1 MTMNNNKLY
10 SKERNPLDQL
20 KVIDRLEIGPSEV
33 EKRRLKTCY
42 KIFQDSKIDQIELI
56 YRFEEDVFSTH
67 DFYSQ
72 NLADVIAAQ
81 VSLNYGLFC
90 REIWFHGTFDKNDR
104 SFLKEMMEN
113 TAREIYVKKFLEP
126 NPFLIDEFK
135 NLPVVKR
142 QNYQQA
148 DVSFTGNMNE
158 EIEGLKGWSLQGTQ
172 CAILSSGGKDSLL
185 TFGLMQELDYDVHP
199 VFINESGRHWYTA
212 LNAYRYFQKNISHTA
227 RVWTNA
233 DRLFNWMLKH
243 LPFIRKDYSRIRAD
257 EYPIRL
263 WTVAVFLFGA
273 LPIMR
278 KRRIP
283 YLIIGDE
290 YDTTRRALYKGISH
304 YDGLYDQ
311 SLYFDRKLTRYF
323 MKKGWK
329 IVQFSVLRSLSEL
342 LIEKI
347 LVRRYPELQRNQVSC
362 HAAHIQGNRVKPCGK
377 CEKCRRIVAMLKA
390 LDADPQFCGYT
401 SIQITNC
408 LRNLAG
414 LGIHQETAGA
424 QQLNFMLDQK
434 GMVNF
439 PKHVKKS
446 LKDRPEILKI
456 RLDPERS
463 PANAI
468 PPPIYQ
474 SLLRIFSEYAIGV
487 ARKEGKK
494 WIDEALNI
502 ES

>member
-1 MTMNNNKLY
+1 MNNSNTY
-10 SKERNPLDQL
+10 SGENGQFDRL
-20 KVIDRLEIGPSEV
+20 KVIDRLEINSSVV
-33 EKRRLKTCY
+33 EKRRLKASYRVYLDGKVDET
-42 KIFQDSKIDQIELI
+42 ELI
-56 YRFEEDVFSTH
+56 YHFEEDVFLEKDIH
-67 DFYSQ
+67 SQ
-72 NLADVIAAQ
+72 NLADIIAAQ

-90 REIWFHGTFDKNDR
+90 REILFHGTFDETDKR
-104 SFLKEMMEN
+104 FIKEMMEN

-126 NPFLIDEFK
+126 NPFLINEFK
-135 NLPVVKR
+135 QMPAIKR
-142 QNYQQA
+142 KNYRQANVIFTEKVIEKTGDSEDWFQQ
-148 DVSFTGNMNE
+148 GN
-158 EIEGLKGWSLQGTQ
+158 KH
-172 CAILSSGGKDSLL
+172 AILSSGGKDSLL
-185 TFGLMQELDYDVHP
+185 SFGLMQELNYDVHP
-199 VFINESGRHWYTA
+199 IFINESGRHWFTA
-212 LNAYRYFQKNISHTA
+212 LNAYRYFRRNISHTA
-227 RVWTNA
+227 RIWTNA

-243 LPFIRKDYSRIRAD
+243 LPFIRKDYSRIRSD

-273 LPIMR
+273 LPIL
-278 KRRIP
+278 KRRRIG
-283 YLIIGDE
+283 YLLIGDE
-290 YDTTRRALYKGISH
+290 YDTTRKASYKGISH

-311 SLYFDRKLTRYF
+311 SLYFDRNMTRFF
-323 MKKGWK
+323 MRKGWN
-329 IVQFSVLRSLSEL
+329 IFQFSLLRSLSEL

-347 LVRRYPELQRNQVSC
+347 LVQRYPELQKNQVSC
-362 HAAHIQGNRVKPCGK
+362 HAAHVEGNSVKPCGK

-390 LDADPQFCGYT
+390 LDANPQFCGYT

-408 LRNLAG
+408 LRDLAG
-414 LGIHQETAGA
+414 LGVHQETAGA

-456 RLDPERS
+456 RVDPERS